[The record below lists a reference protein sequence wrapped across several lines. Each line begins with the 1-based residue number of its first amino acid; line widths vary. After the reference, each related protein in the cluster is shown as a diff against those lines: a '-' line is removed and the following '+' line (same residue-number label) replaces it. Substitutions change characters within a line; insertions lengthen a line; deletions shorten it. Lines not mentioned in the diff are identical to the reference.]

1 MHDLFGAGIAQAR
14 PFIVNVHA
22 VVIVRGAVE
31 AQEVSFADD

>member
-1 MHDLFGAGIAQAR
+1 MHDLLRAVIVHAR
-14 PFIVNVHA
+14 SFIVNVHA